1 MAVPPTPDFSGLQVR
16 ADIAQQYD
24 KPGIT
29 YPAPQYE
36 KPPAT
41 CCGLRKRTFWIIAAI
56 TTAIILGIIGGVTG
70 SVLSHRKSSTASSS
84 TTPVPESTTQ
94 AISPNSPLLNT
105 SLAVSS
111 RTDNSPASSGTYF
124 LIYQTHS
131 NALFFTRILSDGT
144 RTTPSPLGSA
154 FPAKPNTPLAA
165 ISSTSSL
172 GAALEV
178 RLYYISQDLYLSDA
192 IFSSGA
198 WTSGNLR
205 LSNLQPSP
213 SSRLATTIW
222 RNTNG
227 QVTTQ
232 WIYYQDASGY
242 IQEYGLVSGK
252 WGKQDYGSTIDLRA
266 RAGSGLA
273 TCYDMDEKRSQRL
286 RVYAQVPDGSVVSRD
301 FTGSKWSQFYPI
313 YQAKGFVGDIASM
326 ALWNANMTVQ
336 TVRLFFVEAGV
347 LDEVRWT
354 VDGGWAKVPE
364 YVVEGSRGQVG
375 AGDGGEGGTVYYQES
390 NGTNVREALLNS
402 DSMWTVSSSRI
413 T

>member
-1 MAVPPTPDFSGLQVR
+1 MAVPPTPEFSGLQVR

-24 KPGIT
+24 KPETT
-29 YPAPQYE
+29 YYPPTPALQYE

-70 SVLSHRKSSTASSS
+70 GVLSHRKSSSSS
-84 TTPVPESTTQ
+84 SATTSAPASTTTPSIP
-94 AISPNSPLLNT
+94 PNSPLLNT

-111 RTDNSPASSGTYF
+111 RTDNSPASSGTYL

-131 NALFFTRILSDGT
+131 NALFFTHILTDGT
-144 RTTPSPLGSA
+144 RTPPSPLGSA

-172 GAALEV
+172 GATLEV

-192 IFSSGA
+192 IF
-198 WTSGNLR
+198 TSGVWTPGTLR

-222 RNTNG
+222 RNHNG
-227 QVTTQ
+227 QSITQ
-232 WIYYQDASGY
+232 WIYYQDPSGY
-242 IQEYGLVSGK
+242 IQEYALVSGK

-266 RAGSGLA
+266 RLGSGLA

-286 RVYAQVPDGSVVSRD
+286 RVYAQVPDGSV
-301 FTGSKWSQFYPI
+301 FYPV
-313 YQAKGFVGDIASM
+313 YQAKGEVGDIAAM

-390 NGTNVREALLNS
+390 NGTDVREALLNS
-402 DSMWTVSSSRI
+402 DSMWTVSGSRI